1 MIKEGDQLPNLT
13 LRSVAD
19 DGIQNFSLHENFQQK
34 KILIICVPGAFTST
48 CHNQHLPP
56 FIKGVDQLIN
66 VKDINQI
73 CCITNNDPF
82 VLDHWRL
89 SLGATKITF
98 LSDGNYEFLQKT
110 QLIRNHEKSFMGN
123 RLVRSVLL
131 IDNLIIT
138 KLILDEPGKLDKTS
152 FESVLNTI

>member
-19 DGIQNFSLHENFQQK
+19 DGIQNFSLHEKFQQK

-66 VKDINQI
+66 EKDINQI

-82 VLDHWRL
+82 VLDHWRS

-98 LSDGNYEFLQKT
+98 LSDGNFEFLQKT

-138 KLILDEPGKLDKTS
+138 KIILDDPGKLDKTS